1 MTFGGDGTF
10 SAVDPDNSDIA
21 YESTPAERHPEDHG
35 RREDVERRRS
45 AGGHL
50 PVRQPVRDGPGRR
63 EPPAH
68 GRHAGARDDRRRGE
82 LDDGLRPRHAHA
94 AGRSGRR
101 GRARGPG
108 QRDLRDR
115 RARRRH
121 AAAGRRHRDAGLQLR
136 RRPDGAGRGH
146 GPPGTYVDRPFT
158 IAANEADRSAT
169 ITVSWTAT
177 TDDWDLVVF
186 RKQGAVLT
194 EVGSSAQGPAD
205 HEREGRARPPAGRR
219 LRHPRAQLRGGGDLH
234 GHRCV
239 RGRRG
244 ERHRRRRQRGLCR
257 VLRLLRRAQHEAV
270 RQRARDQ
277 RPSRRQH
284 RAPRRGRQL
293 AHRHAGRAAPA
304 LHHLGRNGPDR
315 RAHGLR
321 DARRL
326 QPPLAAA
333 GRARAR
339 RGRRRRQRARV
350 QVHRCGRDVHGHLG
364 EPARHPGGRL
374 AGPQRAAR
382 RRHRPRRLHLVRHER
397 RDLRAARRGT
407 ARRRRCSRSSSSP
420 RPARSSRTC

>member
-1 MTFGGDGTF
+1 M
-10 SAVDPDNSDIA
+10 
-21 YESTPAERHPEDHG
+21 
-35 RREDVERRRS
+35 ERRRS

-68 GRHAGARDDRRRGE
+68 GWHAGARDDRRRGE
-82 LDDGLRPRHAHA
+82 LDDGLRPGDAHA

-121 AAAGRRHRDAGLQLR
+121 AAAGRRHRDAGVQLR
-136 RRPDGAGRGH
+136 RRPDAAGRGH
-146 GPPGTYVDRPFT
+146 GPPRDLRRPAVHDRRERGRP
-158 IAANEADRSAT
+158 IGHDHRLLDGDDGRLGPRRVSQAGRRSDRGR
-169 ITVSWTAT
+169 
-177 TDDWDLVVF
+177 VV
-186 RKQGAVLT
+186 RPGA
-194 EVGSSAQGPAD
+194 AD

-270 RQRARDQ
+270 RQRTGDQ

-304 LHHLGRNGPDR
+304 LHHLGRRWTRPT
-315 RAHGLR
+315 
-321 DARRL
+321 
-326 QPPLAAA
+326 
-333 GRARAR
+333 RARS
-339 RGRRRRQRARV
+339 
-350 QVHRCGRDVHGHLG
+350 
-364 EPARHPGGRL
+364 
-374 AGPQRAAR
+374 
-382 RRHRPRRLHLVRHER
+382 
-397 RDLRAARRGT
+397 T
-407 ARRRRCSRSSSSP
+407 
-420 RPARSSRTC
+420 